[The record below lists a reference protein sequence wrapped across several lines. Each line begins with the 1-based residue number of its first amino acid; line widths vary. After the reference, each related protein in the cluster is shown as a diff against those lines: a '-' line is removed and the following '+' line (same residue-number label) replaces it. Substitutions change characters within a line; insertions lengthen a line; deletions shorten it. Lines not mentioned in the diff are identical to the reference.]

1 MSVVARG
8 TKNAFRNSIRTVSI
22 VAILA
27 LVIALALV
35 MLLSMKAVQA
45 KIDSVKGSIGNTIT
59 VSPAGGRDFQG
70 GGNPLVAADV
80 AKARAVPHVVS
91 VTATLRGRLRTQG
104 STSGG
109 FGGDANAN
117 EVTNLTSPITP
128 GTLGQQNNGGGGGGA
143 TQQLPT
149 NFTLPI
155 TVTGTTDP
163 SNVQVS
169 GVNSIKLVSGTSF
182 DAKSSANVAIVGK
195 DLATKNNLTEGSTFQ
210 AYGQTITVVGVYDS
224 GNTFSNAG
232 IFMPLATLQTL
243 SGQPG
248 DVTSVIV
255 QVDSVDN
262 LDTTVAALQSALGTK
277 ADVVSGTTT
286 TADTLSSLNSIKT
299 VATYSLVGALV
310 AGAVIIFLSMLM
322 IVRERRREI
331 GVLKAIGSS
340 NGKISFQFV
349 CEALTLT
356 GMAAV
361 AGVLLGIV
369 LSNPVLDALV
379 STTSSTSSAATT
391 GFGRGGFGPPGGGGG
406 GAGGVVR
413 FNPGNFGRG
422 ITQFGDTLSNLH
434 TVVGFN
440 VLLYGILAAIGIAIV
455 GTAIPAWLTAKVRPA
470 EVMRTE

>member
-1 MSVVARG
+1 
-8 TKNAFRNSIRTVSI
+8 
-22 VAILA
+22 
-27 LVIALALV
+27 
-35 MLLSMKAVQA
+35 
-45 KIDSVKGSIGNTIT
+45 
-59 VSPAGGRDFQG
+59 
-70 GGNPLVAADV
+70 
-80 AKARAVPHVVS
+80 
-91 VTATLRGRLRTQG
+91 LRTEG
-104 STSGG
+104 STGG
-109 FGGDANAN
+109 FDSNAN

-128 GTLGQQNNGGGGGGA
+128 GTLGQQNNGGGGGA
-143 TQQLPT
+143 VQQLPA
-149 NFTLPI
+149 NFSLPI

-163 SNVQVS
+163 SDVQVS
-169 GVNSIKLVSGTSF
+169 GVNSIKLVAGTSF
-182 DAKSSANVAIVGK
+182 DAKSSANVAIVGT
-195 DLATKNNLTEGSTFQ
+195 DLATKNNLTPGSTFQ
-210 AYGQTITVVGVYDS
+210 AYGQTITVVGIYDT
-224 GNTFSNAG
+224 GNTFADAG
-232 IFMPLATLQTL
+232 IIMPLATLQTL

-248 DVTSVIV
+248 DVTSVFV

-262 LDTTVAALQSALGTK
+262 LDATVTALQSALGTK

-349 CEALTLT
+349 WEALTLT

-379 STTSSTSSAATT
+379 STTNSSSSATAT
-391 GFGRGGFGPPGGGGG
+391 GFNRGGFGPPGGGGG
-406 GAGGVVR
+406 GGGVVR